1 LVLNPSS
8 LDLQGAT
15 SWAWGDLDNDGS
27 VDILVRK
34 NGSTN
39 YHQLVMY
46 RGSDSSEPPY
56 WVESPELLKGIVE
69 SRVAEGIVLVDLDG
83 DDKLNLVTQVEIDP
97 SKNKWGFLYWQ
108 RDSSGVW
115 MPDSTV
121 FQGIEIPGSY
131 YFINDPSFADVDSDG
146 DLDMILGNDSIS
158 RGSPFRF
165 FENVG
170 DASTAVWKEDST
182 RMALVNQNLFGFNNW
197 SPILMYV
204 NKDSLLDLVIAI
216 EIESIH
222 GFVFYPGINDSTGV
236 RWSAKY
242 ESFWEAYEGS
252 IRKLIPFDFNQDGLQ
267 ELIILEFLGSG
278 RVYKVIGNSAIYTR
292 VGPIRFPRYS
302 SALLFDYNH
311 DNHLDFLATGLVAGW
326 MADEIFSQSY
336 EREII
341 RGRAFWKST
350 RWFILP
356 KRFADIPHYKSQIM
370 DFNQNGFPDFVFSGS
385 QPRSNRTDFLAFENS
400 DPDLQGTWV
409 QRDDLIAPFQS
420 ERTAKDTV
428 FFDPSFADLNNDGDP
443 DLFVT
448 EMILT
453 GQDSGRA
460 RYKFYQNLI
469 SPDSIIWKERG
480 DWLTGRGQQTFHQ
493 SNFGDLDFD
502 GDEDLIIGTKS
513 GTLIFY
519 ENIGNAALPKWQL
532 NTGVFTGIDVGE
544 FATPATG
551 DFDGD
556 GKIDLLVGS
565 HEGDIFFYRNET
577 IVSVE
582 NIEEEI
588 PQIFNLLQNYPNP
601 CGFKNLINHLQP
613 PWPESP

>member
-1 LVLNPSS
+1 
-8 LDLQGAT
+8 
-15 SWAWGDLDNDGS
+15 
-27 VDILVRK
+27 
-34 NGSTN
+34 
-39 YHQLVMY
+39 
-46 RGSDSSEPPY
+46 
-56 WVESPELLKGIVE
+56 
-69 SRVAEGIVLVDLDG
+69 
-83 DDKLNLVTQVEIDP
+83 
-97 SKNKWGFLYWQ
+97 
-108 RDSSGVW
+108 
-115 MPDSTV
+115 
-121 FQGIEIPGSY
+121 
-131 YFINDPSFADVDSDG
+131 
-146 DLDMILGNDSIS
+146 
-158 RGSPFRF
+158 
-165 FENVG
+165 
-170 DASTAVWKEDST
+170 
-182 RMALVNQNLFGFNNW
+182 
-197 SPILMYV
+197 
-204 NKDSLLDLVIAI
+204 
-216 EIESIH
+216 
-222 GFVFYPGINDSTGV
+222 
-236 RWSAKY
+236 
-242 ESFWEAYEGS
+242 
-252 IRKLIPFDFNQDGLQ
+252 
-267 ELIILEFLGSG
+267 
-278 RVYKVIGNSAIYTR
+278 
-292 VGPIRFPRYS
+292 
-302 SALLFDYNH
+302 
-311 DNHLDFLATGLVAGW
+311 
-326 MADEIFSQSY
+326 
-336 EREII
+336 
-341 RGRAFWKST
+341 
-350 RWFILP
+350 
-356 KRFADIPHYKSQIM
+356 M

-409 QRDDLIAPFQS
+409 QRDDLIAPFQN

-480 DWLTGRGQQTFHQ
+480 DWLTGIGQQTFHQ

-502 GDEDLIIGTKS
+502 GDDDLIIGTKS

-532 NTGVFTGIDVGE
+532 NTGVFRGIDVGE

-577 IVSVE
+577 IISVE

-601 CGFKNLINHLQP
+601 FNPSTTIRFDLPVASKILLTIYNPLGQKVRELVDGRFDAGQHQITWDGRDDFSHQVASGVYFLKLSINKNQ
-613 PWPESP
+613 SPGEFIQEKKCSYYDSSLRLLFEDIFLD